1 MRELH
6 NYDWEK
12 RHTEVLELNRKAPP
26 ATVVIGNSITHFW
39 GGLPKGPRAVGET
52 SWGSTFGRNSVN
64 MGYGWD
70 RIENVL
76 WRIYH
81 GELDGF
87 KPKQIFINIG
97 TNNLGLNSDE
107 EIAIGWKLLIE
118 AIKYRQPQAQVV
130 MIGIYPRRQQ
140 EQRVAALNEKLVQ
153 ITGEADVMFID
164 PGQVFLKS
172 DGKID
177 ESLFSDGLHPN
188 EKGYSLLGNAIKPYV
203 K

>member
-1 MRELH
+1 
-6 NYDWEK
+6 
-12 RHTEVLELNRKAPP
+12 
-26 ATVVIGNSITHFW
+26 
-39 GGLPKGPRAVGET
+39 
-52 SWGSTFGRNSVN
+52 

-107 EIAIGWKLLIE
+107 EIAMGWKLLIE

-188 EKGYSLLGNAIKPYV
+188 EKGYSLLGNVIKPYV